1 MKHLTALLLLATA
14 SAAAFA
20 GGLLAHR
27 DAAEP
32 AEAVRSVDVARVLAE
47 FEPFTASYEALK
59 AKYKPEAELLRQM
72 SESIKQQQGELASMD
87 QNSEQYRVQRF
98 EVEVLQ
104 KTLQAKAEF
113 WESAQLRERERLLQM
128 SVTRIYEACAEYGRR
143 SGVGTVVMKPGPLP
157 QASEDSSAA
166 MRDLESRWVI
176 WSHADHDVTDQILAI
191 LRETR

>member
-32 AEAVRSVDVARVLAE
+32 TETVRSVDVARVLEE
-47 FEPFTASYEALK
+47 FEPFTATYEALK
-59 AKYKPEAELLRQM
+59 AKYKPEVDLLRQM

-87 QNSEQYRVQRF
+87 QNSEQYRVQSF

-104 KTLQAKAEF
+104 KTLQAKFEF
-113 WESAQLRERERLLQM
+113 WDAAQRRERERLLQM
-128 SVTRIYEACAEYGRR
+128 SVSRIYEACAEYGRR
-143 SGVGTVVMKPGPLP
+143 SGIGAVVMKPAPLP
-157 QASEDSSAA
+157 EAGETSSAA
-166 MRDLESRWVI
+166 LRDLESRWVI
-176 WSHADHDVTDQILAI
+176 WAHADHDVTDQILAI
-191 LRETR
+191 LREAN